1 MNPNTLILP
10 FALGCLALLAG
21 CASGPEPR
29 YEGPRGEGRLLY
41 DPGRGIVRA
50 GAVVSSDEQSVFSAV
65 EKAFQE
71 GRWLECIA
79 QSELLTATFPEGSR
93 AVDAILM
100 RVQAR
105 LSAARAEDEGVPET
119 ISLMDW
125 FFLYLAPDD
134 DPRLTS
140 LLARGGQT
148 AETTRDLRSRDF
160 ERFIQGVKPEAT
172 ALYKAGQLDRAAED
186 CVTLVTYYLPAQ
198 ELRQYR
204 ARSAELARTV
214 AWLVFAS
221 EGYNLAIELCED
233 IRTMNPAPSVKADA
247 LFVLGQSQR
256 ANGGH
261 ALAAQTFDMLYR
273 GAGLRDTDT
282 RWRPWALYW
291 MTRETMA
298 SSKGWVYDLSP
309 YEVALELVGEYE
321 LYLLENPGVPVGLHQ
336 KFLQTVEELYN
347 VMVRR
352 EQNSALTYDLLGED
366 KARDYCLQRAT
377 DWEDKRDERIEN
389 LRSAP

>member
-1 MNPNTLILP
+1 MNHQAYMLP
-10 FALGCLALLAG
+10 VALGLLALLAG

-29 YEGPRGEGRLLY
+29 YEGPKGEGRLLY
-41 DPGRGIVRA
+41 EPGRGIVRS
-50 GAVVSSDEQSVFSAV
+50 GAVISSDEQALFSAV
-65 EKAFQE
+65 EKAFKE
-71 GRWLECIA
+71 GRWLDCIA
-79 QSELLTATFPEGSR
+79 HSERLTATFPEGSR

-100 RVQAR
+100 RVEAR
-105 LSAARAEDEGVPET
+105 LSAARAEDAGVPET
-119 ISLMDW
+119 VSLTDW

-134 DPRLTS
+134 DPRLRA

-148 AETTRDLRSRDF
+148 AQTTRELRSRDF
-160 ERFIQGVKPEAT
+160 EQFVQSIQPEAT
-172 ALYKAGQLDRAAED
+172 ALYKAGQLDLAAQD

-247 LFVLGQSQR
+247 LFALGQAQR

-261 ALAAQTFDMLYR
+261 ALAAQTFELLYR

-291 MTRETMA
+291 MTRANMA
-298 SSKGWVYDLSP
+298 SSKGWIYDLVP

-321 LYLLENPGVPVGLHQ
+321 LYLLENPSVPPALHQ
-336 KFLQTVEELYN
+336 RFLQTVEELYN
-347 VMVRR
+347 VMVQR
-352 EQNSALTYDLLGED
+352 EQNAALTYDLVGED
-366 KARDYCLQRAT
+366 KARDYCLQRAA
-377 DWEDKRDERIEN
+377 DWEDKRDQRIEN